1 MRTVLRSPVG
11 HGVLA
16 LLRNK
21 FKKVWIAGQGGMVG
35 QSLERALSSSDVT
48 LLKTNRATLDLR
60 HQDAV
65 KSWLADHKPD
75 AIFLAAATVGGIEAN
90 RTRPGEFLYDN
101 LMIAANVIHAAAD
114 AGVAKLLYLGSSCIY
129 PRDCAQPISE
139 SSLMTGPLEKTNEA
153 YALAKIAGIGLC
165 QSYRAQYGCNFI
177 SAMPCN
183 LYGPGDRYDALQS
196 HVIPALVMKFDA
208 ALQQSADQVIL
219 WGTGMP
225 RREFL
230 HVDDLAR
237 ALIMMMNDYDG
248 SVPMNA
254 GSGAEI
260 SIADLAQ
267 LIAQEMG
274 YHGKILFDSSMP
286 DGTPRKILDSSK
298 LRSLGWSPSV
308 DLRTGIANA
317 IQDYRE
323 QRGFAHA
330 AA

>member
-1 MRTVLRSPVG
+1 
-11 HGVLA
+11 
-16 LLRNK
+16 
-21 FKKVWIAGQGGMVG
+21 MVG

-48 LLKTNRATLDLR
+48 LLETNRATLDLR

-129 PRDCAQPISE
+129 PRDCAQPMSE

-165 QSYRAQYGCNFI
+165 QSYCAQYGCNFI

-196 HVIPALVMKFDA
+196 HVIPALIMKFDA

-219 WGTGMP
+219 WGTGTP

-248 SVPMNA
+248 FVPMNA

-274 YHGKILFDSSMP
+274 YRGKILFDSSMP

-323 QRGFAHA
+323 QCGFAHA

>member
-1 MRTVLRSPVG
+1 
-11 HGVLA
+11 
-16 LLRNK
+16 
-21 FKKVWIAGQGGMVG
+21 MVG
-35 QSLERALSSSDVT
+35 RSIARALSSSGVT
-48 LLKTNRATLDLR
+48 LLETNRATLDLR
-60 HQDAV
+60 HQGTV
-65 KSWLADHKPD
+65 KSWMTENKPD

-101 LMIAANVIHAAAD
+101 LMIAANVIDAAAN

-139 SSLMTGPLEKTNEA
+139 SSLLCGPLEKTNEA

-165 QSYRAQYGCNFI
+165 QSYRTQYGCNFI

-196 HVIPALVMKFDA
+196 HVIPALILKFDA
-208 ALQQSADQVIL
+208 ALRQSADQVVL
-219 WGTGMP
+219 WGTGTP

-248 SVPMNA
+248 AAPVNV
-254 GSGAEI
+254 GSGDEI

-274 YHGKILFDSSMP
+274 YRGKILFDSSMP

-298 LRSLGWSPSV
+298 LRAMGWSPSI
-308 DLRTGIANA
+308 DLHNGIGRA

-323 QRGFAHA
+323 QHVLTHA